1 MSAFDN
7 QEGGDHYL
15 NLDPQPASVLRSWQ
29 VRHLEG
35 DPHAGV
41 NLGNGLH
48 IKKPRHF
55 CRGDSGFLVRR
66 SGVSLL
72 HVAKHRA

>member
-35 DPHAGV
+35 EAIYRILRHQHK
-41 NLGNGLH
+41 NGREDILKAIH
-48 IKKPRHF
+48 TLELILEM
-55 CRGDSGFLVRR
+55 DYT
-66 SGVSLL
+66 
-72 HVAKHRA
+72 